1 MCKNRQRTWQWI
13 LQKMRLLCSMSTG
26 HQYSVKLLICKL
38 LKKMRPGWLGK
49 STLPCNAGNSKRLYW
64 MRYLRNKMSLRLTN
78 PRNVKEMCRWYG
90 IIYEIK
96 KRCWKFNISF
106 SCRRPES
113 NFTSVYKTKEI
124 RGFLQP
130 FQPSTNI
137 LQTVRKIIFQLL
149 LRKFGNTKGGFITM
163 NSYQDRKLI
172 PRPTPKPYNEMT
184 EAELQHVLATA
195 INHNQLIPALIE
207 ANRRKDEQIHYLS
220 KSISALEVKSD
231 KESV

>member
-1 MCKNRQRTWQWI
+1 
-13 LQKMRLLCSMSTG
+13 MRLLCSMSTG
-26 HQYSVKLLICKL
+26 HQHSVKLLIRKL
-38 LKKMRPGWLGK
+38 FKKIWPGCLGK

-78 PRNVKEMCRWYG
+78 PWNVKEMCRWYG

-137 LQTVRKIIFQLL
+137 LQTIRKIIFQLL

-163 NSYQDRKLI
+163 NRYQGQFQSHTMKWQKQSYNMFWQPLFITIIWFLHLLKQIVAKMNKSILS
-172 PRPTPKPYNEMT
+172 PRESLLSKK
-184 EAELQHVLATA
+184 
-195 INHNQLIPALIE
+195 NQLR
-207 ANRRKDEQIHYLS
+207 NRYNRIIKN
-220 KSISALEVKSD
+220 
-231 KESV
+231 SV